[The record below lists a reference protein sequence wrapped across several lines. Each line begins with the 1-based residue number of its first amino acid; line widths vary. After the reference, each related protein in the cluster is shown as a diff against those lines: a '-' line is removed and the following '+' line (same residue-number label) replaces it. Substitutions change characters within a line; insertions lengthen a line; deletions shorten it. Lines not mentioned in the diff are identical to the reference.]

1 MLIPTALRRR
11 GRSGAGAGGAGAQD
25 ELLLLDRLRR
35 GDEGAFVELVGR
47 HHESMVRLARSYVP
61 TLAVAEE
68 VVQETWLIALRSIGD
83 FEGRSSVK
91 TWLFRILM
99 NRARST
105 GTRERRQVPVADSE
119 RSVDPSRF
127 DGQGAWASPP
137 VHWVDEVDERLVA
150 EKLSGSIRVALDD
163 LPDLQREVL
172 VLRDVE
178 GVSGAE
184 ACEILGITESN
195 QRVLLHRGRS
205 RLRRALAFEFGEGQP

>member
-11 GRSGAGAGGAGAQD
+11 GRAGAGRGEGGDPD
-25 ELLLLDRLRR
+25 ELLLLERLRN
-35 GDEGAFVELVGR
+35 GDEGAFVDLVGR

-68 VVQETWLIALRSIGD
+68 VVQETWLIALRGIGE

-99 NRARST
+99 NRARSA
-105 GTRERRQVPVADSE
+105 GARERRQVAVGDPE

-127 DGQGAWASPP
+127 DGDGGWAMPP
-137 VHWVDEVDERLVA
+137 LHWADEVDERLVA
-150 EKLSGSIRVALDD
+150 EKMSGSIRGALDE

-184 ACEILGITESN
+184 ACQILGITESN

-205 RLRRALAFEFGEGQP
+205 RLRQALAFEFGEGQP